1 MMLRPALWLWLAMAV
16 AQVAACIPHRD
27 ELAHA
32 IEGARDI
39 ATVAAPCM
47 VATKEAQQQ
56 ACAGD
61 AKCLEAVRAQWSR
74 MADAMDRLHVAW
86 CLLAPESEGCE

>member
-1 MMLRPALWLWLAMAV
+1 MRLRPALWLWLAMV

-61 AKCLEAVRAQWSR
+61 AQCLKAVGAQWSR

-86 CLLAPESEGCE
+86 CLLSPESEGCE

>member
-1 MMLRPALWLWLAMAV
+1 MRNWIWLELMAV

-56 ACAGD
+56 ACAGE
-61 AKCLEAVRAQWSR
+61 AKCLEAVGAQWSR

-86 CLLAPESEGCE
+86 CLLSPESEGCE

>member
-1 MMLRPALWLWLAMAV
+1 MRRHAFWFGLIAF
-16 AQVAACIPHRD
+16 AQLSGCIPHRD
-27 ELAHA
+27 EMAHA

-47 VATKEAQQQ
+47 VATKEAQRQ

-61 AKCLEAVRAQWSR
+61 AQCLEAVGAQWSR
-74 MADAMDRLHVAW
+74 MADAMDQLHVAW
-86 CLLAPESEGCE
+86 CLLAPGSDGCE